1 MIDLEV
7 TDRYRVRQDNDS
19 FIIYAG
25 GSHLVL
31 RGADAL
37 NWYSKYHQISL
48 DHLDPSSKWYDKSWN
63 ECLAHIIDPLFVS
76 ALPVLTYNG
85 VDVRNLT
92 KDQLIAALQELHYE
106 NRRLRGI
113 PIDNDDIRIVR
124 VSPRGRK

>member
-7 TDRYRVRQDNDS
+7 TDRYRVRQDDDS
-19 FIIYAG
+19 FILYAG
-25 GSHLVL
+25 SSYVVL

-37 NWYSKYHQISL
+37 NWYGKYHQISL
-48 DHLDPSSKWYDKSWN
+48 DHLDSSSEWYDKSWN

-76 ALPVLTYNG
+76 ALTYKG
-85 VDVRNLT
+85 VDVRDLT

-124 VSPRGRK
+124 VSSRGRK